1 MPESVEAEL
10 DAAYRARAEGR
21 VEEALLGYA
30 AVAATARASGDLPNL
45 SHALRHVSEIAR
57 QTGDPDRA
65 LAAGSEAVSVCRTM
79 AAPALE
85 FANALRVAALALE
98 SSGRDCDAVA
108 LWQEARGRYQEAGV
122 VAGVEECDAHLHGS
136 AAAPIAPARTA
147 S

>member
-1 MPESVEAEL
+1 MPDSIEAKL
-10 DAAYRARAEGR
+10 DAAYAARTEGR
-21 VEEALLGYA
+21 VDDSLLGYT
-30 AVAATARASGDLPNL
+30 AVADTARALGDFPNL

-57 QTGDPDRA
+57 QTGDPVRA

-98 SSGRDCDAVA
+98 ASGRDSHVIA
-108 LWQEARGRYQEAGV
+108 LWQEARGRYLDADV
-122 VAGVEECDAHLHGS
+122 TAGVEECETRLRHGS
-136 AAAPIAPARTA
+136 AAKH